1 MQTYQKILTVDSKDS
16 SFKTVKI
23 TSAAEAAD
31 YCRQFFHADISLY
44 ESFFLLMLNR
54 QLQTI
59 GWAKISQGG
68 VAGTVADV
76 RIIAKYVVD
85 CLASSVILCHNH
97 PSGNSEPSPQDLK
110 LTEKI
115 QACLANFD
123 CTVQDHIILTSERFF
138 AFSQDGLL

>member
-68 VAGTVADV
+68 VAGTNAW
-76 RIIAKYVVD
+76 
-85 CLASSVILCHNH
+85 
-97 PSGNSEPSPQDLK
+97 
-110 LTEKI
+110 
-115 QACLANFD
+115 
-123 CTVQDHIILTSERFF
+123 
-138 AFSQDGLL
+138 